1 MFFKPLTDE
10 VALTKGSIW
19 LIVGS
24 DLFADIFVYAC
35 ILGIPL
41 MELYKS

>member
-10 VALTKGSIW
+10 AALMKGIKYCKQ
-19 LIVGS
+19 GS
-24 DLFADIFVYAC
+24 EVFADIFVYSC

-41 MELYKS
+41 LELYK

>member
-10 VALTKGSIW
+10 AALNKGSIW
-19 LIVGS
+19 LILGS
-24 DLFADIFVYAC
+24 DFFADIFVYAC

-41 MELYKS
+41 LELYKS

>member
-10 VALTKGSIW
+10 AALTKGTIW

-24 DLFADIFVYAC
+24 DLFADIFVYAGR
-35 ILGIPL
+35 LGIPL
-41 MELYKS
+41 IELYKS